1 MCPIGQQVTSIF
13 CTWNICEM
21 CAVFSCPR
29 FHSTFLLF
37 PLCQN
42 LNANPLQDDYLT
54 HVSYMFS
61 FLRVKWLK
69 VSDPCERSLTQ
80 TMNLDLINT
89 HMYES
94 FIYVVFLFS
103 NQIWAQEI
111 AQVKYMI
118 KQCCMYQVEVL
129 CCFLSFCFF
138 SFSRAEKT
146 SSGKSF
152 FFFPAGRDGVENLP
166 ESVWSPVWNN
176 KTSCGRN

>member
-1 MCPIGQQVTSIF
+1 MPYRATSDQFFLHLKHLWNVCSIF
-13 CTWNICEM
+13 
-21 CAVFSCPR
+21 VPR
-29 FHSTFLLF
+29 FHSTFLFF

-69 VSDPCERSLTQ
+69 VSDPCERSLNQ

-129 CCFLSFCFF
+129 CCFLLFCFF
-138 SFSRAEKT
+138 LFQEQKRHHQENL
-146 SSGKSF
+146 F
-152 FFFPAGRDGVENLP
+152 FFSAGRDGVENLP